1 MRQDG
6 AEIKELKIDGG
17 MVANS
22 WFSQELAN
30 VLSIKTYRPEVIE
43 TTAVG
48 AAFLA
53 GINAGIYSGFDS
65 LKDVWKVNREFI
77 PSSTYQEEGNQK
89 YLRWQEAIRKTL
101 A

>member
-53 GINAGIYSGFDS
+53 GINAGIY
-65 LKDVWKVNREFI
+65 
-77 PSSTYQEEGNQK
+77 
-89 YLRWQEAIRKTL
+89 
-101 A
+101 

>member
-1 MRQDG
+1 
-6 AEIKELKIDGG
+6 

-77 PSSTYQEEGNQK
+77 PSSAYQEEGNQK